1 MHHGDLNPWRVRKCR
16 TVQPWFAPSYQVSVD
31 NSDSEFI
38 CVNYVDDASFLCPI
52 PGCRRID
59 G

>member
-1 MHHGDLNPWRVRKCR
+1 MVSVHVSDSPI
-16 TVQPWFAPSYQVSVD
+16 WFTPSYQVSVD

-52 PGCRRID
+52 PGRRRID